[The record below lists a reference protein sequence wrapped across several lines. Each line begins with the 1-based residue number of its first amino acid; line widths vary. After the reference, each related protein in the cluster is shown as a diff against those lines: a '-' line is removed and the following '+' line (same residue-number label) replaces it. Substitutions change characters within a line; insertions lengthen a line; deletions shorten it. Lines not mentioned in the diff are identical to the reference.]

1 MAKQTIQQYKLDSYS
16 AENAVGS
23 YDMPCVHGEDYIPES
38 LTPFNYVLSKRV
50 KSESGIHFFID
61 DYQFERVWRN
71 PTRYIEVLRNYDCV
85 LTPDFSLYTD
95 MPKAMMIWNTY
106 RSRLIGQMMQDN
118 GLLVIPTVS
127 WADTDS
133 FDFCFDGLPTGA
145 TLAVSTIGTNIGEES
160 KLLFRLGMAEMIER
174 LHPKNLLIYGR
185 CTYPVPDTIN
195 VMRYDNERLEFFE
208 SLKGVTKC

>member
-1 MAKQTIQQYKLDSYS
+1 MANRTIQQYKLDSYS
-16 AENAVGS
+16 AKNAVGS
-23 YDMPCVHGEDYIPES
+23 YDMPFIHGEDHIPKS
-38 LTPFNYVLSKRV
+38 LAPFNYTLSKRV

-71 PTRYIEVLRNYDCV
+71 PTRYIDLLKNYDCV

-95 MPKAMMIWNTY
+95 MPKAMLIWNTY

-133 FDFCFDGLPTGA
+133 FEFCFDGLPTEA
-145 TLAVSTIGTNIGEES
+145 TLAVSTIGTNINEES
-160 KLLFRLGMAEMIER
+160 RLLFRLGMAEMIER
-174 LHPKNLLIYGR
+174 LHPNNLLIYGQ
-185 CTYPVPDTIN
+185 CDYPVSDTIN
-195 VMRYDNERLEFFE
+195 VKRYDNERLEFFK
-208 SLKGVTKC
+208 SLKVFTK